1 MSKNKK
7 VTVTNTGLATQSNH
21 LIEASYKMS
30 VPAKRVMLMLLSE
43 IHPLQQDVSKKIRID
58 AIDYAEKTGVPK
70 KVAYRDIKKGCLEL
84 MRTIITTRDSKAKTT
99 EFCVV
104 VDWMKYHDNE
114 GWLDAKFTPWIAPY
128 IHHLSNIGY
137 TTIAVSEALRFRRFY
152 TVRLYEL
159 MMQFSKTGERYITL
173 DDLREIFQ
181 IEKGKYPVF
190 ADLKKRVLN
199 PSIKEIEEKTDWLIS
214 WDVVKKGREIKSL
227 AFVFEKND
235 QHSFAF

>member
-7 VTVTNTGLATQSNH
+7 ITITNTELATQSNH

-58 AIDYAEKTGVPK
+58 AVDYAEKTGVPK
-70 KVAYRDIKKGCLEL
+70 KNAYRDIKKGCREL

-99 EFCVV
+99 QECVV
-104 VDWMKYHDNE
+104 VNWMEYHDNE

-128 IHHLSNIGY
+128 IHHLSKIGY
-137 TTIAVSEALRFRRFY
+137 TTIAVNDALRFRRFY
-152 TVRLYEL
+152 TVRFYEL
-159 MMQFSKTGERYITL
+159 LMQFVSSGERHITV
-173 DDLREIFQ
+173 DDLREKFQ
-181 IEKGKYPVF
+181 IEKGKYGRF
-190 ADLKKRVLN
+190 IDFKRRVIK
-199 PSIKEIEEKTDWLIS
+199 PSITEIEEKTDWLIS

-235 QHSFAF
+235 QHSFTF